1 MRAFI
6 KRLLLLPLLLA
17 AVFAFAHEGGHGPI
31 PDESRWSKPE
41 RSPREGGVLMPVVLA
56 AAKGPDSELIYN
68 AELVRAEDGGV
79 KIYLY
84 DSGLQTL
91 RLESLSDKAK
101 GSVQTANKGRT
112 TKASFELTL
121 DRALW
126 AYIGKAPKAARKPYA
141 VEVTFSDGMRKLASV
156 FDRLD

>member
-1 MRAFI
+1 M
-6 KRLLLLPLLLA
+6 KRLLLLPLLLSS
-17 AVFAFAHEGGHGPI
+17 VLTFAHEGGHGPI
-31 PDESRWSKPE
+31 TDESRWSKPD

-56 AAKGPDSELIYN
+56 AADSKGPGSELVYN

-84 DSGLQTL
+84 DTGLKTL
-91 RLESLSDKAK
+91 RLEGLSDKAK
-101 GSVQTANKGRT
+101 GSVQTAKKGKT

-121 DRALW
+121 DRTLW
-126 AYIGKAPKAARKPYA
+126 AYIGKAPRAAGRPYT
-141 VEVTFSDGMRKLASV
+141 VEVTFSDGMRKLSSV

>member
-1 MRAFI
+1 M
-6 KRLLLLPLLLA
+6 KRLLLPPLLLSS
-17 AVFAFAHEGGHGPI
+17 VFAFAHEGGHGPI
-31 PDESRWSKPE
+31 ADESSWSKPE

-56 AAKGPDSELIYN
+56 AATSKGPDSELLYN

-84 DSGLQTL
+84 DTGLQPL

-101 GSVQTANKGRT
+101 GSVQTAKKGKT

-121 DRALW
+121 DRTIW
-126 AYIGKAPKAARKPYA
+126 AYVGKAPKAAHRPYT
-141 VEVTFSDGMRKLASV
+141 VEVTFSDGMRKLSSV
-156 FDRLD
+156 FGRLD